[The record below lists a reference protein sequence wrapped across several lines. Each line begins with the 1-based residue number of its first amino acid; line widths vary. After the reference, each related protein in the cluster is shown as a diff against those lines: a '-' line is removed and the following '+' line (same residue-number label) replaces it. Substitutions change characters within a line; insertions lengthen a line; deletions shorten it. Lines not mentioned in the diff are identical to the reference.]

1 LVFYIAFFNSFSGD
15 FMTRLTKIV
24 LACALAFPVAAFA
37 QATVTTTSASAS
49 GVRAKAAEIEVRAK
63 VVELDMANRTAT
75 LKGPKGQF
83 VTVTAPAEM
92 KNFDQ
97 VVVGDELVVRYMAAI
112 AAKLEPVSN
121 NGIRERIES
130 TTTGAAPA
138 GDMPGALVGRKVEI
152 LADVKAI
159 DTKAGTATL
168 RGATRSFTVAIP
180 EGMDVS
186 KVKIGSQV
194 RAVFVEAVV
203 LNVEHVAKP
212 VVAVKPAAKAAVKK

>member
-1 LVFYIAFFNSFSGD
+1 
-15 FMTRLTKIV
+15 MTRLTKTV
-24 LACALAFPVAAFA
+24 LACALAFPVAAFS
-37 QATVTTTSASAS
+37 QATVTTASTAAS
-49 GVRAKAAEIEVRAK
+49 GVRAKAGEIEVRAT
-63 VVELDMANRTAT
+63 VVELDMANRSAT
-75 LKGPKGQF
+75 LKGAKGRL
-83 VTVTAPAEM
+83 VTVNVPVEV

-97 VVVGDELVVRYMAAI
+97 VLVGDELVVRYITAV

-121 NGIRERIES
+121 NGIRERVES

-159 DTKAGTATL
+159 DTQAGTATL
-168 RGATRSFTVAIP
+168 RGATRTFTIAIP
-180 EGMDVS
+180 EGLDVS
-186 KVKIGSQV
+186 KVKVGSQV

-212 VVAVKPAAKAAVKK
+212 APAAKK

>member
-1 LVFYIAFFNSFSGD
+1 LVIIDFLFHFPEV
-15 FMTRLTKIV
+15 FMTRLTKVV

-37 QATVTTTSASAS
+37 QATVTTVSTAAS
-49 GVRAKAAEIEVRAK
+49 GVRAKAGEIEVRAT
-63 VVELDMANRTAT
+63 VVELDMANRSAT
-75 LKGPKGQF
+75 LKGAKGKL
-83 VTVTAPAEM
+83 VTVNVPVEV

-97 VVVGDELVVRYMAAI
+97 VLVGDELVVRYITAV

-121 NGIRERIES
+121 NGIRERVES

-138 GDMPGALVGRKVEI
+138 GGMPGALVGRKVEI

-168 RGATRSFTVAIP
+168 RGATRTFTIAIP
-180 EGMDVS
+180 EGLDVS
-186 KVKIGSQV
+186 KVKVGSQV

-212 VVAVKPAAKAAVKK
+212 AAAAKK

>member
-1 LVFYIAFFNSFSGD
+1 
-15 FMTRLTKIV
+15 MTRLTKIV

-37 QATVTTTSASAS
+37 QATVTTASAAAS
-49 GVRAKAAEIEVRAK
+49 GVRAKAGEIEVRAT

-75 LKGPKGQF
+75 LKGPKGKL
-83 VTVTAPAEM
+83 VTVNVPAEV

-97 VVVGDELVVRYMAAI
+97 VLVGDELVVRYMTAV

-121 NGIRERIES
+121 NGIRERVES

-138 GDMPGALVGRKVEI
+138 GGMPGALVGRKVEI

-168 RGATRSFTVAIP
+168 RGATRTFTIAIP

-186 KVKIGSQV
+186 KVKVGSQV

-212 VVAVKPAAKAAVKK
+212 AAPAAAAKPAAASAPAAKK